1 MSGLNVVFFF
11 FNDDYSNWPQRHK
24 IDPFVDNNPGVTV
37 TGVTFPVNLLTL
49 FSNPARFVKFLLR
62 PRRKIQ
68 EGIYSFTP
76 FGLLPVTV
84 INKNRILINIHK
96 WLYKIQI
103 DNFLDSI
110 KASQNRITW
119 IYYLW
124 AAPVFSDIVEDSKLL
139 VYQCDDEY
147 TMEGAEILKEMKE
160 IEDDL
165 LKKADVV
172 VAVSNKI
179 YDARKQKNKNCYLVP
194 NAIDFDFFNKA
205 ASADTPL
212 NEEMKDI
219 PHPIAGYLGV
229 IRSWVDF
236 ELLGFLADSLPK
248 VSFVFVG
255 PVEADVKKKADAL
268 WSRPNVRFL
277 GNKDRE
283 VLPGILKG
291 FDACLIPFS
300 LNEFNLSTNPW
311 KFWEYLATGK
321 PILSLKIPDFEVYG
335 DIVALYTTKEEA
347 LDKLRVIL
355 EKVDDDKVKRRMQLA
370 KSNDVVARSKK
381 WYDIVTKRLYDKNRD
396 SGK

>member
-1 MSGLNVVFFF
+1 
-11 FNDDYSNWPQRHK
+11 
-24 IDPFVDNNPGVTV
+24 
-37 TGVTFPVNLLTL
+37 
-49 FSNPARFVKFLLR
+49 
-62 PRRKIQ
+62 
-68 EGIYSFTP
+68 
-76 FGLLPVTV
+76 
-84 INKNRILINIHK
+84 
-96 WLYKIQI
+96 
-103 DNFLDSI
+103 
-110 KASQNRITW
+110 
-119 IYYLW
+119 
-124 AAPVFSDIVEDSKLL
+124 
-139 VYQCDDEY
+139 
-147 TMEGAEILKEMKE
+147 MEGAEILKEMKE

-268 WSRPNVRFL
+268 GSRPNVRFL

-381 WYDIVTKRLYDKNRD
+381 WYDIVTKRLDDKNRNV
-396 SGK
+396 GK

>member
-37 TGVTFPVNLLTL
+37 TGVTFPVNFMTL
-49 FSNPARFVKFLLR
+49 FSNPARFVKFLLK
-62 PRRKIQ
+62 PRRKIR
-68 EGIYSFTP
+68 EGVYSFTP

-124 AAPVFSDIVEDSKLL
+124 AAPVFSDIVKDSKLL

-147 TMEGAEILKEMKE
+147 TMEGDKVLKEMKE

-179 YDARKQKNKNCYLVP
+179 CDARKERNKYCCVVP
-194 NAIDFDFFNKA
+194 NAIDFDLFSKA

-212 NEEMKDI
+212 NEEMKSI
-219 PHPIAGYLGV
+219 QHPIAGYLGV

-236 ELLGFLADSLPK
+236 ELLRFLADSLPK

-255 PVEADVKKKADAL
+255 PIEADVKEETDSLKK
-268 WSRPNVRFL
+268 RPNVYFL

-321 PILSLKIPDFEVYG
+321 PILSLKISDFEPYG
-335 DIVALYTTKEEA
+335 DFVALYTTKEEA

-355 EKVDDDKVKRRMQLA
+355 EKVDDNQVKRRMQLA
-370 KSNDVVARSKK
+370 KANDVVARSKK

>member
-1 MSGLNVVFFF
+1 M
-11 FNDDYSNWPQRHK
+11 D
-24 IDPFVDNNPGVTV
+24 I
-37 TGVTFPVNLLTL
+37 
-49 FSNPARFVKFLLR
+49 
-62 PRRKIQ
+62 
-68 EGIYSFTP
+68 
-76 FGLLPVTV
+76 LPVGGAG
-84 INKNRILINIHK
+84 I
-96 WLYKIQI
+96 
-103 DNFLDSI
+103 
-110 KASQNRITW
+110 
-119 IYYLW
+119 
-124 AAPVFSDIVEDSKLL
+124 SDIVEDSKLL

-268 WSRPNVRFL
+268 GSRPNVRFL

-381 WYDIVTKRLYDKNRD
+381 WYDIVTKRLDDKNRNV
-396 SGK
+396 GK